1 MNLPNRALLLACL
14 LGSLPGPGAAQTVR
28 GTVVEVDDAEVG
40 REREGRPVVG
50 ATVELL
56 SGGRRLAGTT
66 LTDTLGVFILP
77 APGPGT
83 FGLRVSHPSY
93 LAYEA
98 GGIDV
103 GRDETVSLEI
113 RVGRDAIP
121 LEPLVVTARVN
132 ALLAGF
138 HRRRTGGGNATFL
151 TREEIEQ
158 RGATRATDLLRGL
171 PGVRLDFV
179 RWGMGPDIV
188 MQGGFGACEPTIFL
202 DGVELVKTAGVGS
215 SMNDYITPDR
225 IEGIEVYS
233 SFSTV
238 PAQFRAGMCGVILL
252 WTRQGGG
259 EGGGPWGWKRVL
271 GGLAVAVGLML
282 WIR

>member
-1 MNLPNRALLLACL
+1 M
-14 LGSLPGPGAAQTVR
+14 LGCVPGTTDGQTIR
-28 GTVVEVDDAEVG
+28 GTVVEVDDSEVG
-40 REREGRPVVG
+40 QQRVGRPVVG

-56 SGGRRLAGTT
+56 DEGRRLAGTT

-77 APGPGT
+77 APGAGT
-83 FGLRVSHPSY
+83 FGLRISHPSY

-98 GGIDV
+98 GGIEV

-113 RVGRDAIP
+113 RVGRNAIP

-138 HRRRTGGGNATFL
+138 HRRRTGGGSATFL
-151 TREEIEQ
+151 TREQIEQ
-158 RGATRATDLLRGL
+158 RGATLATDLLRGV

-179 RWGMGPDIV
+179 RWGRGPDIV
-188 MQGGFGACEPTIFL
+188 MQGGFGSCTPTIFL
-202 DGVELVKTAGVGS
+202 DGVELVRTVGAGS

-238 PAQFRAGMCGVILL
+238 PAQFRAGMCGAILV

-259 EGGGPWGWKRVL
+259 DEGEPWGWKRVL
-271 GGLAVAVGLML
+271 GGLALAVGLVL